1 MHGKFAE
8 TDNGVERRPVNL
20 GTISRHVVRHVPISP
35 ADRSVIIDI
44 LDKFLVVGEE
54 RPIDDNGRP
63 LLS

>member
-44 LDKFLVVGEE
+44 LDKFLVVG
-54 RPIDDNGRP
+54 
-63 LLS
+63 